1 MRKIEVKGKH
11 ARTKTEPIIEM
22 FLLQT
27 HYTHQVCHLIA
38 CCFCFLIFRT
48 EIGDFY
54 MTFSLY
60 SGFISGI
67 VIRQQTFTK
76 SLLWIYRFIRW
87 YGESDISFAY
97 WIINLI
103 SCIKCALL
111 EVSSVIWSHNNR
123 LMKSN
128 LNYTLTKESLCE
140 SPQNEKAS
148 NAGKNDKWEKEWEKW
163 WKLDFF

>member
-38 CCFCFLIFRT
+38 CCFCFLIFIT

-87 YGESDISFAY
+87 YGESDVSFTY
-97 WIINLI
+97 WIINLT

-128 LNYTLTKESLCE
+128 LNYPLTKENLCE
-140 SPQNEKAS
+140 SPQNEKA
-148 NAGKNDKWEKEWEKW
+148 NNGGKNDKWEKE
-163 WKLDFF
+163 